1 MQSRCFEERERQSF
15 AIISTSL
22 VCAKLSFYGQM
33 RIHLISSFSIESH
46 SNEGRTLNLSKIT
59 QPRLVYGSFVTQ
71 TRDEEIKGGYDGVVK
86 PDDQGTGYTATS
98 LIPVCPRIEFYI
110 QGIVRSCKIS
120 PPPSQSHRNLDAIW
134 VKPSFLSHVYSNRAY
149 YSTRVAR
156 ESSPRAKREKR
167 GWLDARYEKFQKVG
181 SGKKVG
187 DGKGIRVGIR
197 IAREAKLVGGNLSRG
212 AVRIHLNPPLPSRD
226 SSFESLAEKD
236 LVSAVGEKRLKGESA
251 RRSAEIGSFY
261 YRSMPA
267 LLSRHGLNKVNRL
280 KAAMHRCEQY
290 PWEVEIHQPFFL
302 SIRAGRRL
310 RNVRSKRRRRG
321 NERSR
326 AK

>member
-1 MQSRCFEERERQSF
+1 MQFGSSPPSYPTSIPIEPTIPREW
-15 AIISTSL
+15 L
-22 VCAKLSFYGQM
+22 
-33 RIHLISSFSIESH
+33 E
-46 SNEGRTLNLSKIT
+46 N
-59 QPRLVYGSFVTQ
+59 PRL
-71 TRDEEIKGGYDGVVK
+71 E
-86 PDDQGTGYTATS
+86 P
-98 LIPVCPRIEFYI
+98 
-110 QGIVRSCKIS
+110 
-120 PPPSQSHRNLDAIW
+120 
-134 VKPSFLSHVYSNRAY
+134 
-149 YSTRVAR
+149 
-156 ESSPRAKREKR
+156 KREKR

-181 SGKKVG
+181 SGKKAG

-280 KAAMHRCEQY
+280 KADDAPLRAISVRSRD
-290 PWEVEIHQPFFL
+290 PPTFL
-302 SIRAGRRL
+302 SFDSSWTTASKCSRDEVSRKGEDEETRGAE
-310 RNVRSKRRRRG
+310 RNSDAYSIKVNTYLISVSSSPPFCYNLDDTKTK
-321 NERSR
+321 N
-326 AK
+326 

>member
-1 MQSRCFEERERQSF
+1 MQFGSSPPSYPTSIPIEPTIPREW
-15 AIISTSL
+15 L
-22 VCAKLSFYGQM
+22 
-33 RIHLISSFSIESH
+33 E
-46 SNEGRTLNLSKIT
+46 N
-59 QPRLVYGSFVTQ
+59 PRL
-71 TRDEEIKGGYDGVVK
+71 E
-86 PDDQGTGYTATS
+86 P
-98 LIPVCPRIEFYI
+98 
-110 QGIVRSCKIS
+110 
-120 PPPSQSHRNLDAIW
+120 
-134 VKPSFLSHVYSNRAY
+134 
-149 YSTRVAR
+149 
-156 ESSPRAKREKR
+156 KREKR

-310 RNVRSKRRRRG
+310 RNVRETRSLEKEKTKKREEQSEIAMLTR
-321 NERSR
+321 
-326 AK
+326 

>member
-1 MQSRCFEERERQSF
+1 M
-15 AIISTSL
+15 
-22 VCAKLSFYGQM
+22 
-33 RIHLISSFSIESH
+33 
-46 SNEGRTLNLSKIT
+46 
-59 QPRLVYGSFVTQ
+59 
-71 TRDEEIKGGYDGVVK
+71 
-86 PDDQGTGYTATS
+86 
-98 LIPVCPRIEFYI
+98 
-110 QGIVRSCKIS
+110 RSCKIS

-310 RNVRSKRRRRG
+310 RNVRETRSLEKEKTKKREEQSEIAMLTR
-321 NERSR
+321 
-326 AK
+326 